1 MASNTIKGLTVEIG
15 GDTTKLNKAIK
26 DVEAQSRSLS
36 RELGDINKLLKMDP
50 GNMDLLAQKQEVLAQ
65 AAEAAAKKLDTL
77 KEAERQVQQQF
88 ERGEVSEEQLRALQ
102 REIVA
107 TENKMK
113 GYQKAAQQ
121 TAQEMEQLGNDVDE
135 TQDDMSGMGDE
146 ATKAGKKMR
155 DLADGVDATQDDLN
169 GMSSETRKTA
179 EKLQDLAEAEE
190 KAEKAGDGMG
200 KTLADAAKVGLAA
213 VATACAAAIAGLVAA
228 AESTREYRT
237 EMGKLDTAFTQN
249 GHSSEAALGAYRELQ
264 GILGDTDQAVEAAN
278 HLAKLTENEKELASW
293 TGDILPGVF
302 ATFGASLPLE
312 GLTEAA

>member
-135 TQDDMSGMGDE
+135 
-146 ATKAGKKMR
+146 
-155 DLADGVDATQDDLN
+155 TQDDLN